1 MICLDSDVLAGI
13 LKRMYAKIDLGNFE
27 DRLKIQK
34 YIYLLQSRGIPLGF
48 YYRFYLYGPYSS
60 DLTRTSFQ
68 MQNYEEAKPLK
79 FKDPEYE
86 KKFVDTLEVLQ
97 GHGSDAKWLECAS
110 SIIFLKDLG
119 FKKKYIY
126 ERVKNKITD
135 FDESYI
141 ENVWNELIRRGW
153 IND

>member
-1 MICLDSDVLAGI
+1 
-13 LKRMYAKIDLGNFE
+13 
-27 DRLKIQK
+27 
-34 YIYLLQSRGIPLGF
+34 
-48 YYRFYLYGPYSS
+48 
-60 DLTRTSFQ
+60 
-68 MQNYEEAKPLK
+68 MQNYEEVKPVK

-110 SIIFLKDLG
+110 SIIFLNELG

-141 ENVWNELIRRGW
+141 GNVWNELVRRGW
-153 IND
+153 INE